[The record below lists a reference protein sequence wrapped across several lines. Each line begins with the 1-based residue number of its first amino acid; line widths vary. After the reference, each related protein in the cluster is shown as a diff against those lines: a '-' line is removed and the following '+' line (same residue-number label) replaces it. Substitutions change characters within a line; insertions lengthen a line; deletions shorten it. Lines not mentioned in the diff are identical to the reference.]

1 MLVCFALQSTQIS
14 DADPRTCKRAHTFL
28 IKTVSLQG
36 VSEHTLAADSKDELN
51 KWWDGFQQHLLDQ
64 GVHAF
69 LGLSPALSRPC
80 GPGQGRFVT
89 ILRLSKSW
97 SPTFSLLFSPG
108 QGQFVTVLRLSE
120 SWSPTLYLPFVKG

>member
-69 LGLSPALSRPC
+69 LGGFSPALSC
-80 GPGQGRFVT
+80 SSGPGQGRFVT
-89 ILRLSKSW
+89 
-97 SPTFSLLFSPG
+97 
-108 QGQFVTVLRLSE
+108 VLKLSE
-120 SWSPTLYLPFVKG
+120 SWSPTFNLLFSPVRASLSLF